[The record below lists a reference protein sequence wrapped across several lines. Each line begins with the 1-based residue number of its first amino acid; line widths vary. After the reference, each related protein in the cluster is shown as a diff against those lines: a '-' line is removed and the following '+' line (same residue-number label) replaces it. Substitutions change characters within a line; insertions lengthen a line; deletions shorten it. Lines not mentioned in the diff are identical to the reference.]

1 MPSGLSMGGHNSHT
15 LNTKI
20 AACKAMFMQ
29 KKKSKMF
36 RFDNRFD
43 LLIILVSR
51 DFEFRP
57 HGGNKFSLRK
67 SESPSKNTVC
77 NQTFSKL

>member
-1 MPSGLSMGGHNSHT
+1 
-15 LNTKI
+15 
-20 AACKAMFMQ
+20 
-29 KKKSKMF
+29 MF

-57 HGGNKFSLRK
+57 YGGNKFSLRK